1 MKEWIAEGKEQWK
14 LNQEKRV
21 LAIEKVKYF
30 EDREVNIYK
39 NKLQTELTG
48 ATDEM
53 NFGISDFEKNL

>member
-1 MKEWIAEGKEQWK
+1 
-14 LNQEKRV
+14 
-21 LAIEKVKYF
+21 VKYF

-48 ATDEM
+48 ATNEM

>member
-48 ATDEM
+48 ATNEM